1 MNGVPW
7 RRIVIEQ
14 LRLLESK
21 QEQLEYETAVPRVDI
36 TRELLSG
43 WFDDAYHPEA
53 EDFAINFSR
62 DELQAL
68 EVFNKAFRDQVQG
81 LPSSEGTVR
90 SWHVSPQWQEVMSS
104 AKSALIVLLPSTSAK
119 P

>member
-1 MNGVPW
+1 MDTNRSTHHQVLKS
-7 RRIVIEQ
+7 RSRSQ
-14 LRLLESK
+14 K
-21 QEQLEYETAVPRVDI
+21 TALPGSR
-36 TRELLSG
+36 S
-43 WFDDAYHPEA
+43 HPEA

-104 AKSALIVLLPSTSAK
+104 AKSALIVLLPSTPAK